1 MGLKQAWT
9 DGARKA
15 VVPVANTLALSRITP
30 NKLTIAGLLIQVAIT
45 PLIIIDFDWH
55 FLLAAVALVFAS
67 SFDMLDGAVARVTAK
82 VTPFG
87 AFFDSTCDR
96 LAEAIVLGAVG
107 IYYAEHDDYVMLGV
121 VILVIAFSFLVSY
134 TRARAEAVGVE
145 CKVGFASRPE
155 RIVGLAIGLVLAN
168 WWVAGLSAMLLLLLV
183 LTAWT
188 TVVRVQHVRRQME
201 GPAAA
206 PQDPPPGDEWDA
218 LDEPAPPAPPRRH
231 EAREG

>member
-15 VVPVANTLALSRITP
+15 VVPIANTLALSHVTP

-45 PLIIIDFDWH
+45 PLIIIDFSWH
-55 FLLAAVALVFAS
+55 FLLAAFAMLFAS

-107 IYYAEHDDYVMLGV
+107 IFYAERDDYVMLGV

-155 RIVGLAIGLVLAN
+155 RIVGLAIGFVLAN

-188 TVVRVQHVRRQME
+188 TYVRVAHVRRQME
-201 GPAAA
+201 AAA
-206 PQDPPPGDEWDA
+206 PAP
-218 LDEPAPPAPPRRH
+218 LD
-231 EAREG
+231 